1 MKTEVYKIGG
11 MSCAS
16 CSASV
21 ERVTRALDGVEE
33 SNVNLATGK
42 MIITYDESRLNAEA
56 IIKEVEDIGF
66 DIAPELEGSTL
77 ERARRSA
84 EEISSVQTAAKPA
97 AAIALSF
104 LIMFISMGHM
114 LIPGMA
120 RLPLV
125 GRSSAPLGY
134 ALVQMILAIVVIF
147 IGRRMFVRGFSSL
160 FLGVP
165 SMDSLVALSSTASF
179 VYSAV
184 MTVLIASGDI
194 SRVSDLY
201 FESSAMVLGFV
212 MLGKQLEGRS
222 IEKTK
227 GAISGLMKLVP
238 DKATLIKD
246 GEAFEINA
254 SELAVGNVV
263 LVKPGER
270 IPMDGLVTG
279 GSGSA
284 DESMFTGESMPV
296 YKDVGSAVTGGSI
309 NLDGVLYVKV
319 TRVGDDTTLAKI
331 IRIVEDAQGKKAPI
345 AKLAD
350 KIVGKFVPVVICIA
364 VIAAIIMAI
373 CTHNIGLALKV
384 FTSVLVIAC
393 PCALGLATPIAII
406 VGTGLG
412 AGKGILIR
420 SGEALETVCKAD
432 TVVFDKTGTL
442 TEGRPVLSDAVTSG
456 IHEAELLRIC
466 ASAEQ
471 FSDHP
476 LARAVV
482 DKAGTFEA
490 YELSEFVNVSGQGVT
505 AEIKGAGSLALGN
518 SRLMANEDIDID
530 EFSEFYREKTSEGK
544 SVMFAALSG
553 KLAGAFAF
561 SDTVRPESAEAVK
574 ALKEMG
580 LKTILLTGDNKRAAK
595 YIASQIDIDDVNADV
610 LPQDK
615 SEAITE
621 LQEDGSKVIMVG
633 DGINDAPALAAAD
646 VGIAIGSG
654 SDIAIESADI
664 VLVNSNPMDVVSA
677 VRISRLTL
685 RNIKQNLFWALF
697 YNCIG
702 IPIAAGALYPING
715 MLLSPM
721 IGAMAMA
728 CSSIFVVTNALRL
741 KTKAC

>member
-1 MKTEVYKIGG
+1 MKTEVYRIGG

-21 ERVTRALDGVEE
+21 ERVTRALAGVSE
-33 SNVNLATGK
+33 SSVNLATEK
-42 MIITYDESRLNAEA
+42 MTITYDESVLDASA
-56 IIKEVEDIGF
+56 IIGEVESIGF
-66 DIAPELEGSTL
+66 DIAPEITGDVL
-77 ERARRSA
+77 ERARKSSEEDHPA
-84 EEISSVQTAAKPA
+84 ETPAKPVL
-97 AAIALSF
+97 AIVLSF
-104 LIMFISMGHM
+104 VIMFISMGHM
-114 LIPGMA
+114 VIPGMSQ
-120 RLPLV
+120 LPLI
-125 GRSSAPLGY
+125 GRSAAPLGY
-134 ALVQMILAIVVIF
+134 ALVQMIIALAVIVV
-147 IGRRMFVRGFSSL
+147 GRKMFVRGYSSL

-184 MTVLIASGDI
+184 MTVLIALGD
-194 SRVSDLY
+194 VSKAADLY
-201 FESSAMVLGFV
+201 YESSAMVLGFV
-212 MLGKQLEGRS
+212 MLGKHLEGRS

-227 GAISGLMKLVP
+227 GAITGLMKLVP
-238 DKATLIKD
+238 EKATLIKD
-246 GEAFEINA
+246 GEPFEINA
-254 SELAVGNVV
+254 SELGAGDIV
-263 LVKPGER
+263 LVRPGER
-270 IPMDGLVTG
+270 IPMDGLVTEG
-279 GSGSA
+279 AGSA

-350 KIVGKFVPVVICIA
+350 KIVGKFVPVVIGIA
-364 VIAAIIMAI
+364 VFAAIFMAAR
-373 CTHNIGLALKV
+373 THIIGLALKV

-442 TEGRPVLSDAVTSG
+442 TEGRPVVSDIAVSG
-456 IHEAELLRIC
+456 MTEEELIILC

-471 FSDHP
+471 YSDHP
-476 LARAVV
+476 LAKAVAE
-482 DKAGTFEA
+482 KAGGAKLAEP
-490 YELSEFVNVSGQGVT
+490 SEFVNVSGQGVT
-505 AEIKGAGSLALGN
+505 AQINGKGSLVLGN
-518 SRLMANEDIDID
+518 SRLMANQDIDID
-530 EFSEFYREKTSEGK
+530 NFSDFYKEKTSEGK

-553 KLAGAFAF
+553 KLIGAMAF
-561 SDTVRPESAEAVK
+561 SDTVKEESASAVR
-574 ALKEMG
+574 ALKEMSVR
-580 LKTILLTGDNKRAAK
+580 TVLLTGDNKRAARF
-595 YIASQIDIDDVNADV
+595 IASQIGIDEVIADV

-615 SEAITE
+615 SQEITD
-621 LQEDGSKVIMVG
+621 LQSEGSKVVMVG

-664 VLVNSNPMDVVSA
+664 VLVNNDPMDVVSA
-677 VRISRLTL
+677 IKISRLTM

-702 IPIAAGALYPING
+702 IPIASGALYFING

-728 CSSIFVVTNALRL
+728 FSSIFVVTNALRL
-741 KTKAC
+741 KAKAC